1 MALCKWDS
9 WIGLQP
15 ITVHSDHHS
24 LQHWHSEA
32 IGTPSGP
39 SGRKGRWHELLSKF
53 NLTVL
58 YIPGKD
64 NIVAEA
70 MSRWAYPASK
80 SFQDV
85 SMHGSPVSKV
95 ETEREIQLERER
107 ERCTASPVPGESNF
121 ASQALS
127 FADSEGGLITHLE
140 ETLDGLPVTEGDE
153 DNSHWVELEP
163 PATHVKLQETRLD
176 HGGAGVP
183 SLTRGIATSG
193 ANQHG

>member
-1 MALCKWDS
+1 MYPVAFFSRKLQSSQQNWSPREKEAYAVVSALCKWDS

-32 IGTPSGP
+32 VDTPSGP

-64 NIVAEA
+64 NVVADA

-85 SMHGSPVSKV
+85 SMHGSAASKV
-95 ETEREIQLERER
+95 EKEREI
-107 ERCTASPVPGESNF
+107 
-121 ASQALS
+121 
-127 FADSEGGLITHLE
+127 
-140 ETLDGLPVTEGDE
+140 
-153 DNSHWVELEP
+153 
-163 PATHVKLQETRLD
+163 
-176 HGGAGVP
+176 
-183 SLTRGIATSG
+183 
-193 ANQHG
+193 

>member
-1 MALCKWDS
+1 MVSALCKWDS

-32 IGTPSGP
+32 VDTPSGL

-64 NIVAEA
+64 NDVADA
-70 MSRWAYPASK
+70 MSRWAYPVSK

-85 SMHGSPVSKV
+85 SMHGSAASKV
-95 ETEREIQLERER
+95 KTEREIRLERER
-107 ERCTASPVPGESNF
+107 ERGAPSLVPGESNLGC
-121 ASQALS
+121 QALS
-127 FADSEGGLITHLE
+127 FAASEGGLITHLE
-140 ETLDGLPVTEGDE
+140 KP
-153 DNSHWVELEP
+153 
-163 PATHVKLQETRLD
+163 
-176 HGGAGVP
+176 
-183 SLTRGIATSG
+183 
-193 ANQHG
+193 